1 VGCNRAAAK
10 VAAAFGVWTVAAAA
24 NTLARYVYRSM
35 SLVDK
40 RLLHPF
46 RRLRLRYEKRA
57 DMYKAFLS
65 LACGLICWKFL
76 QGHFP

>member
-1 VGCNRAAAK
+1 MRGVIAK
-10 VAAAFGVWTVAAAA
+10 ASLDEFVAQT
-24 NTLARYVYRSM
+24 M

-57 DMYKAFLS
+57 DMYKALLS